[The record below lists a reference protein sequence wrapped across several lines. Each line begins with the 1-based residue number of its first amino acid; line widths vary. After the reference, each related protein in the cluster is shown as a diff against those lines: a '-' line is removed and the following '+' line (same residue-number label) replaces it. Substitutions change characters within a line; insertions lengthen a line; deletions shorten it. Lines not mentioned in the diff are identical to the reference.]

1 MGDQMVSTPFP
12 EGRGQGDG
20 PLSAQP
26 RRYGPPAPP
35 LDASPEQRGTTVALH
50 LADYY
55 SLPRNAPGVQIDLA
69 QPGIVPTL
77 EALTDQHQIPAGG
90 YTLLPNTFVLSQ
102 TLEIVHLRLSAD
114 LDQEA
119 VGKPLLAARVEGKS
133 SHARFG
139 LLVHFTAPTVH
150 AGYHGRITLE
160 MINLGKWPLI
170 LKPGIPI
177 CQLIIEEVLGD
188 PIESESQ
195 FQGQMKPTGAP

>member
-1 MGDQMVSTPFP
+1 MILSNTAIWDALAD
-12 EGRGQGDG
+12 GRLSIVPG
-20 PLSAQP
+20 PSP
-26 RRYGPPAPP
+26 RRSVPGGAK
-35 LDASPEQRGTTVALH
+35 SPYDTTAVDLH

-55 SLPRNAPGVQIDLA
+55 SLPKNAPGVQIDLA

-119 VGKPLLAARVEGKS
+119 AGKPLLAARVEGKS
-133 SHARFG
+133 SRARFG